1 MKMKWRMFSGTPRSA
16 VKMQPFVG
24 PGDLCDTGVWLGID
38 MMTRKPVLFDPWRL
52 KLQGKIHSTVFLVL
66 GEKGSGKTTLMQ
78 SIAARLMAR
87 QAGVT
92 SDGEAVAMRTRIHD
106 RKREGGDPEYK
117 ALTEHMMS
125 NVVSLNKAASINIFD
140 PSMGMGEWDI
150 LETAVNVCEFANNDA
165 PLQDFQPLALQV
177 AVHRMLRE
185 FPELMSPEVL
195 RMLLWNLD
203 KKDVDKYYARQNGQ
217 VTQMFR
223 DMIEDA
229 PPDSRLD
236 LERQIEFMDQRTT
249 NVPESKF
256 RDDAA
261 LVASYLN
268 RLLAGDFGRII
279 GGNNSLRSMLSDPM
293 GTWDW
298 TGVNEKARTIVESM
312 LWKWQEVALNNNDL
326 ELIPHINIGDEE
338 HEAFYNLM
346 YLRFRSAAI
355 KKARQI
361 HTADFR
367 ATQYLPDL
375 TNAGDEGSEKR
386 TLASGIVRGTG
397 LLFIGKQP
405 NDPEVINSLGRYFRS
420 KQDLNFLTHLP
431 VGCFAIA
438 SQDRPPIFYKHIL
451 TDTEATLFQSDA
463 AAKSMVV
470 TGKDRERF
478 FAGERGFVSV
488 GEG

>member
-1 MKMKWRMFSGTPRSA
+1 MRWRAFSGTPRSA

-38 MMTRKPVLFDPWRL
+38 MFTRKPVLFDPWRL

-78 SIAARLMAR
+78 SVAARLMAR
-87 QAGVT
+87 QAGINGN
-92 SDGEAVAMRTRIHD
+92 GEPISMRTRIHD

-117 ALTEHMMS
+117 SLTEHMMS
-125 NVVSLNKAASINIFD
+125 EVVSLNRAASINIFD
-140 PSMGMGEWDI
+140 PSMKMGEWDI
-150 LETAVNVCEFANNDA
+150 LETAVNVCEFANNDV

-195 RMLLWNLD
+195 RLLLWNLN
-203 KKDVDKYYARQNGQ
+203 KKDVDDYYQRQNRQ
-217 VTQMFR
+217 VADMFR
-223 DMIEDA
+223 EMIADA
-229 PPDSRLD
+229 PADSRLD
-236 LERQIEFMDQRTT
+236 LERQLEFMDVSST

-279 GGNNSLRSMLSDPM
+279 GGNNSLRSLLSTNM

-298 TGVNEKARTIVESM
+298 TGVNDKARTVVESM

-405 NDPEVINSLGRYFRS
+405 NDPEVLRSLARYFRS
-420 KQDLNFLTHLP
+420 KQDLSYLTQLP
-431 VGCFAIA
+431 VGCFAVA
-438 SQDRPPIFYKHIL
+438 SQDRPPIFYRHVL
-451 TDTEATLFQSDA
+451 TDTEYGLFQSDA

-470 TGKDRERF
+470 TSKRTGEI
-478 FAGERGFVSV
+478 FAGDRGFVSV
-488 GEG
+488 GEN